1 MIGNKEEGLKGE
13 NFKLF
18 LKYKFLTEEE
28 YFKLV
33 EGSKLIDNLITNEY
47 EKFIEKMAEKYQK
60 TLEICGLSA
69 QEINPKNPVNER
81 FTEFM
86 KLEVFTNKDNNQ
98 DLLSVIVKEN
108 NIELVKRNNI
118 ERNEI
123 FYSIDINDKDVG
135 ITTFA
140 GYNLE
145 EVKYRFEKEYHF
157 RNLEKEKEKT
167 LQKMLEYSFGYDTDL
182 SKVLVFEEKVIG
194 RKSELIKFF
203 KEELEKV
210 DIYFKEPEKQ
220 AEERKAFIES
230 TKETIEELEEN
241 DGKQSLEPVVLH
253 LHTMD
258 NTFHILDEK
267 EQGEQ
272 LQYYSEYLEEINE
285 KSEEDEEDLEQ

>member
-1 MIGNKEEGLKGE
+1 MIGNKEERIKGE

-18 LKYKFLTEEE
+18 LKHKNITEE

-33 EGSKLIDNLITNEY
+33 EGSNLIDQLITNEY

-69 QEINPKNPVNER
+69 QEINPKNPVNKR
-81 FTEFM
+81 FTNFIR
-86 KLEVFTNKDNNQ
+86 LEVETTLDKSN
-98 DLLSVIVKEN
+98 LPTEIVSKGDIKLIKWKNHEKNEN
-108 NIELVKRNNI
+108 
-118 ERNEI
+118 
-123 FYSIDINDKDVG
+123 FYSIDIIDKDIGV
-135 ITTFA
+135 TTYASF
-140 GYNLE
+140 NIE
-145 EVKYRFEKEYHF
+145 EVKNIFEKNCYF
-157 RNLEKEKEKT
+157 RNLEKEDEKN

-241 DGKQSLEPVVLH
+241 DGKHSLEPVVLY
-253 LHTMD
+253 LHSMD
-258 NTFHILDEK
+258 NTFHILNK
-267 EQGEQ
+267 EDQ
-272 LQYYSEYLEEINE
+272 LQQLKYYSEYLEEINE
-285 KSEEDEEDLEQ
+285 KSKEDEEDLEQ